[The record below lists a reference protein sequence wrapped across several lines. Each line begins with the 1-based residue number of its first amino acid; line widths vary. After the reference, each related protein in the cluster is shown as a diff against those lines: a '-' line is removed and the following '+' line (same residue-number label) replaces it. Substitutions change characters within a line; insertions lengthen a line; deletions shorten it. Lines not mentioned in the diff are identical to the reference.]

1 MSFLVVLDV
10 TQIKCVRWK
19 EIGYPSSKQKRYT
32 KQWSLVC
39 SFHLFCSFLKISTWS
54 RSVFVP
60 MWCVL
65 THTHREREKEPRF
78 NPNFNVP
85 INLVRDPGVY
95 SSTTSYFLPPTQ
107 SKAFLL
113 SMAFLVLPH
122 FALTF

>member
-1 MSFLVVLDV
+1 MEFSLLF
-10 TQIKCVRWK
+10 
-19 EIGYPSSKQKRYT
+19 
-32 KQWSLVC
+32 SLVLFFSQDIDMVPICIC
-39 SFHLFCSFLKISTWS
+39 SYVVC
-54 RSVFVP
+54 
-60 MWCVL
+60 
-65 THTHREREKEPRF
+65 THTQREKEPRF

-122 FALTF
+122 FALTFE